1 MPYELTTSTPS
12 LQPCA
17 ADIEASY
24 DAEARIRKLP
34 QAAIRL
40 VHSLHGG
47 VYTRTARVPAGVEFT
62 SALILVPT
70 TVIVH
75 GDLLVLDRGV
85 FVRFV
90 GLQVLPASA
99 YRRQVMRTIA
109 DTDITMIFPSRA
121 TSVVEAEQEF
131 TDEWR
136 LLGHHPDD
144 IIINTHEEPPCQ
156 DGQQQPTSQPGPP

>member
-1 MPYELTTSTPS
+1 MPNELTTSTPL

-17 ADIEASY
+17 ADIAASY
-24 DAEARIRKLP
+24 AEEARIRAEP

-62 SALILVPT
+62 SAWIKVPT
-70 TVIVH
+70 TLLVN
-75 GDLLVLDRGV
+75 GDLLVLQDGV
-85 FVRFV
+85 FIRFI
-90 GLQVLPASA
+90 GLQVLPALA
-99 YRRQVMRTIA
+99 NRRQLMRTLA
-109 DTDITMIFPSRA
+109 DTDITMIFPTSA
-121 TSVVEAEQEF
+121 TSVEQVEQEF

-144 IIINTHEEPPCQ
+144 IIINTHQEPPCQ
-156 DGQQQPTSQPGPP
+156 DGPQQPTSQ